1 METLKK
7 IIQLKKLGKR
17 ELAEALFP
25 DAKHPLM
32 TLNRVL
38 SDERPLSVEEFKILE
53 EITDIPIGFLITET
67 WDIRAGRF
75 GVLKF
80 AKGEILCEVTGSLDQ
95 ASVYEFRMGHP
106 TLIYRVEAQNAPLK
120 VFLSDITDLIITK
133 TSNNL
138 KSI

>member
-67 WDIRAGRF
+67 WDIRADCIDF
-75 GVLKF
+75 INF
-80 AKGEILCEVTGSLDQ
+80 SKGDITCEADTSSWVVR
-95 ASVYEFRMGHP
+95 VYEFAGGGRN
-106 TLIYRVEAQNAPLK
+106 LLYKVQAQNAPLK
-120 VFLSDITDLIITK
+120 VFLSDITELIITK

>member
-1 METLKK
+1 MKTLKK

-38 SDERPLSVEEFKILE
+38 SGERPLSVEEFKILA
-53 EITDIPIGFLITET
+53 EITDIPVGFLISDT
-67 WDIRAGRF
+67 WDVTANKAEELNFRKGDVLLEVNTEFWIAYVYKIIAGDR
-75 GVLKF
+75 
-80 AKGEILCEVTGSLDQ
+80 
-95 ASVYEFRMGHP
+95 
-106 TLIYRVEAQNAPLK
+106 TLIYRVRAQNAPLK

-133 TSNNL
+133 NSNTL